1 MVNVTRSIHS
11 LLDESKHF
19 KFQGA
24 ATKTVFK
31 LHQKNE
37 ALQTALKNTSG
48 ENSDAEG
55 RIKLF
60 SQEAKGW
67 KRRVN

>member
-1 MVNVTRSIHS
+1 MVNVTRNIHS

-19 KFQGA
+19 KFQVA

-48 ENSDAEG
+48 ENSDA
-55 RIKLF
+55 
-60 SQEAKGW
+60 
-67 KRRVN
+67 